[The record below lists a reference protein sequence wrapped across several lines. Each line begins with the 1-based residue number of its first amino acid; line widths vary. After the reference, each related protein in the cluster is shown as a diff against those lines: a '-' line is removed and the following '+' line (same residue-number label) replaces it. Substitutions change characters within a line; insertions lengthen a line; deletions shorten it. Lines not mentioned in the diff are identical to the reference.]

1 MAIGTTSILGVAF
14 GKGVDML
21 TRGDRYMNTQHA
33 PDLIDILRGQYTRNN
48 DGGGLHGTC
57 RVDNNALLELCR
69 MTEELIKQRD
79 ELLAAIFKYQKSA
92 EECNTADGFGMWA
105 AIQDWE
111 DFSEAIAKAG
121 GE

>member
-1 MAIGTTSILGVAF
+1 
-14 GKGVDML
+14 
-21 TRGDRYMNTQHA
+21 MNTQHA

-79 ELLAAIFKYQKSA
+79 ELLAAAKITLR
-92 EECNTADGFGMWA
+92 ENLDLADGDCCTLYDLRTAVESVAPEWDMY
-105 AIQDWE
+105 D
-111 DFSEAIAKAG
+111 DCDAIAKAG
-121 GE
+121 G